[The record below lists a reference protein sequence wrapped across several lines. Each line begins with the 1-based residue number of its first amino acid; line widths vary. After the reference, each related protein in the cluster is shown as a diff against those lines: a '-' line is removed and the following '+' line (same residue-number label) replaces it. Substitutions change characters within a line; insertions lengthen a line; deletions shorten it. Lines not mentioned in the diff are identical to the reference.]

1 MVQVACESCMEI
13 IGIDSSCRE
22 ALRHELVENVRNGNI
37 TDMQIIECKN
47 LFEGGE

>member
-1 MVQVACESCMEI
+1 MEI

-22 ALRHELVENVRNGNI
+22 ALRHELVENVRTGNI